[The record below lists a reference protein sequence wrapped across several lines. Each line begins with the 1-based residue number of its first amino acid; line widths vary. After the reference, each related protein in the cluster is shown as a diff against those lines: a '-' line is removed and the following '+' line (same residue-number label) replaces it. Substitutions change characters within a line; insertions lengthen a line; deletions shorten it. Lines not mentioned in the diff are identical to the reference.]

1 MQLSPEPRRS
11 ASCARIRAFHT
22 ATSMPRSEQNITFQ
36 LPRSSLK
43 IAGIAFCAGLLL
55 FLVVWLNARRHND
68 FYRADPAQPQTDV
81 AEAAPLPAPLP
92 ASAGASDMPDAHDE
106 PTEEKPQ
113 LVETT
118 PPPQPLPEAAPAAA
132 PVAPAPVAATP
143 TDRPVPLPGQS
154 PPPRYPPAALR
165 RGESGTVVVRVEVDA
180 GGVPLDAKITQRSGS
195 RDLDRA
201 ALEAVRRW
209 RFQPA
214 QSNGQPMVGSLE
226 VPFDFKP
233 GQ

>member
-1 MQLSPEPRRS
+1 
-11 ASCARIRAFHT
+11 
-22 ATSMPRSEQNITFQ
+22 MPRSEQNITFQ

-81 AEAAPLPAPLP
+81 ADAAPLPAPLP
-92 ASAGASDMPDAHDE
+92 AGAGASDMPDAHADMA
-106 PTEEKPQ
+106 EEKPQ
-113 LVETT
+113 LVETA
-118 PPPQPLPEAAPAAA
+118 PPPQPLPVPETPSATPPAA
-132 PVAPAPVAATP
+132 PVPVATTTP

-165 RGESGTVVVRVEVDA
+165 RGDSGTVVVRVEIDA
-180 GGVPLDAKITQRSGS
+180 RGLPLDAKIIQRSGS
-195 RDLDRA
+195 RELDRA
-201 ALEAVRRW
+201 ALDAVRGW

-226 VPFDFKP
+226 IPFDFKP
-233 GQ
+233 AQ